1 MPKTMTLKM
10 SLRTRKM
17 NNKTA
22 HEEIYLCALFFIEKP
37 ETAGG
42 LRKLSFCK
50 ELHEV
55 LFVFKSSSGR
65 TAKVI
70 SCTY

>member
-1 MPKTMTLKM
+1 MPKTMTLMM

-42 LRKLSFCK
+42 LRK
-50 ELHEV
+50 
-55 LFVFKSSSGR
+55 
-65 TAKVI
+65 
-70 SCTY
+70 